1 MTATD
6 PARSPAGRPRDGQID
21 RAVLD
26 AVRALLAEVGYQ
38 EVTIAAVARRAGVGT
53 APIYRRWPGKE
64 ALIEDAVFGSEN
76 LWLPEVTEDLHAD
89 LIAWARLFLERI
101 AEPATRA
108 AVPGLM
114 SAYHHAPEYFRA
126 LHDRADLPARKALA
140 ERIAPELPGGRDES
154 ATSDLVFEILVA
166 RTLVRGV
173 THGLDDAETFC
184 RRTADALLAIVRAA
198 DLT

>member
-1 MTATD
+1 MTSTD
-6 PARSPAGRPRDGQID
+6 PANSRSAAGRPRDIQID

-26 AVRALLAEVGYQ
+26 ATRALLAEVGYQ
-38 EVTIAAVARRAGVGT
+38 DVTIAAVARRAGVGT

-76 LWLPEVTEDLHAD
+76 LWLPAKTDDLHAD
-89 LIAWARLFLERI
+89 LTAWTRLFLERI

-114 SAYHHAPEYFRA
+114 SAYHDDPARYRA

-140 ERIAPELPGGRDES
+140 ERIGPAIPEGSDRCA
-154 ATSDLVFEILVA
+154 ATDLVFEILVA
-166 RTLVRGV
+166 RTLIRGV

-184 RRTADALLAIVRAA
+184 RRTADALSAIIDASR
-198 DLT
+198 